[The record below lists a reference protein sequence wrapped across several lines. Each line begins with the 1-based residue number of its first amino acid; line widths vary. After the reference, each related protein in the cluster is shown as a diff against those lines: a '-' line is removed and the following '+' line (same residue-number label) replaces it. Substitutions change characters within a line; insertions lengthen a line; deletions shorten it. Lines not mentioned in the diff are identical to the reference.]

1 MIDFTFSKYKELIIS
16 WMNKGYTFYNFA
28 DYIAVGKLSEPH
40 IILRHDV
47 DRMPARALRLAKLEH
62 ELKVMST
69 YFFRRKSVSFDKEII
84 IRIRELGHEVGYHY
98 EELSDVKG
106 DYELAWQHFQENI
119 KKFDVFGGV
128 KSIAMHGRPFSR
140 WDNRGLWKKH
150 DYREL
155 GIQIEVYNDI
165 AWDKYLYFTDVGRCW
180 NSKSNI
186 RDRAI
191 GTLGINLNNHP
202 KRTTDLIQYVNQSNK
217 NIIIST
223 HPERWSDNIANWL
236 QVLATDWSIDLIK
249 KIIK

>member
-1 MIDFTFSKYKELIIS
+1 MLDFTFSKYKELIIS
-16 WMNKGYTFYNFA
+16 LINNGYNFYTFK
-28 DYIAVGKLSEPH
+28 DYINANIPPGPH

-69 YFFRRKSVSFDKEII
+69 YFFRRKSVSLHKEII
-84 IRIRELGHEVGYHY
+84 IRIQEFGHEVGYHY
-98 EELSDVKG
+98 EELSDAKG
-106 DYELAWQHFQENI
+106 NYKLAWQLFQENI

-140 WDNRGLWKKH
+140 WDNRDLWKKH
-150 DYREL
+150 DYRKI
-155 GIQIEVYNDI
+155 GIQIEVYKDV
-165 AWDKYLYFTDVGRCW
+165 AWENYLYFTDVGRCW

-186 RDRAI
+186 RDRVV
-191 GTLGINLNNHP
+191 GSLKGNLNNHP
-202 KRTTDLIQYVNQSNK
+202 EGTTDLIKYINQSNK

-223 HPERWSDNIANWL
+223 HPERWTDNTAEWL